1 MIDPRDAALQSA
13 CPTLA
18 VPRFGALPE
27 MAPGQRVLMASNGLF
42 LQVKTPW
49 LDCICRIGDVHA
61 ALPYGEVKPRMRCAF
76 GKVPNRL
83 LQEFS
88 AWAMHA
94 LPDEVAG
101 ALVYSSST
109 GALRLVRFEALTQS
123 PSAVEYR
130 IPDLH
135 RDEVIAVDLH
145 SHGMG
150 AAYFSATDDADD
162 LGIKIAGVFG
172 NLDRAEP
179 TSRFRLVIGT
189 LRINLPGP
197 KALFADRGSETWN
210 TGLSQNC

>member
-1 MIDPRDAALQSA
+1 MIDARDAALQAA

-18 VPRFGALPE
+18 VPKFGALPD

-42 LQVKTPW
+42 LQVKTSW
-49 LDCICRIGDVHA
+49 LDCICRIGGVDA

-76 GKVPNRL
+76 GKVPNKL

-88 AWAMHA
+88 TWAMHS

-130 IPDLH
+130 IPDLP

-172 NLDRAEP
+172 NLDRSEP

-197 KALFADRGSETWN
+197 KALFPDRGSETWN